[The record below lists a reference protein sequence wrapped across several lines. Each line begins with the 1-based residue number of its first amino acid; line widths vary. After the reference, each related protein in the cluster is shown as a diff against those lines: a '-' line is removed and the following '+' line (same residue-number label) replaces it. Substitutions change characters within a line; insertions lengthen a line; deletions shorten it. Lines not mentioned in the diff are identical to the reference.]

1 MHESIP
7 ASLVDRHVDAD
18 LREMNRPL
26 DPVLEGVANVD
37 GRDMRKADQCLSAGD
52 RMMCMYDI
60 GRFAE
65 LT

>member
-1 MHESIP
+1 MHESLP

-37 GRDMRKADQCLSAGD
+37 GRTCGKRINASPQG
-52 RMMCMYDI
+52 I
-60 GRFAE
+60 E
-65 LT
+65 